1 MQVNDFV
8 TIPYITYKA
17 IAYIV
22 ELTDSYCKVVKVYY
36 EYPTGKRERYKDLR
50 VETVQ
55 RHQVKLM
62 ETKVYKEDVQA
73 LIDMSLDR
81 RDEGWFKEL
90 NKRGVEND

>member
-22 ELTDSYCKVVKVYY
+22 ELTDSHCKVVKVYY

-55 RHQVKLM
+55 RHQVKPM
-62 ETKVYKEDVQA
+62 ETKRYEEDVQV
-73 LIDMSLDR
+73 LINLSLASWDK
-81 RDEGWFKEL
+81 DWFEEL
-90 NKRGVEND
+90 MKG